1 MLCFHKFW
9 SHHAKF
15 VQAFY
20 DVDPVRSCL
29 MRKETISGYIRPRIL
44 QRRSSRKLACSFCDG
59 SFQRILVAVCAPQ
72 SLTSRGSDCDFAQS
86 CFLSLILYK
95 MYLTSI
101 LPNSFFFPLQ
111 LEHLRRKSQKKKK
124 LIFSPMILQLQ
135 VNNQM
140 KN

>member
-1 MLCFHKFW
+1 
-9 SHHAKF
+9 
-15 VQAFY
+15 
-20 DVDPVRSCL
+20 

-44 QRRSSRKLACSFCDG
+44 QRRLSRKLACSFCDG
-59 SFQRILVAVCAPQ
+59 SFQRILVAVRAQ

-101 LPNSFFFPLQ
+101 LFFPTS
-111 LEHLRRKSQKKKK
+111 LRASSTKKPKEKK
-124 LIFSPMILQLQ
+124 NLIFSPMILQLQ